1 MIYNKN
7 VTFQALTILC
17 FIFYQLLGFS
27 LIFFLFIYCT
37 FMKIS
42 QIIVLY
48 NSNFYT
54 FLIKRLLCHSTVQL
68 LKMDRYQS
76 QTYISMSFLLKI
88 SPKLAI
94 YLKKYKLKCI
104 LWILC
109 INKHV
114 YMIYELF
121 QTLKYCIWKKNN
133 AQFCAKCWSFLF
145 PRSWTEVS
153 ESVSRCM
160 TFCINLSRISVI
172 FPHISQKECVS
183 GSSFSK
189 YRDASKT
196 VARRKLTS

>member
-1 MIYNKN
+1 MKL
-7 VTFQALTILC
+7 VALPIGSASGQFLISS
-17 FIFYQLLGFS
+17 FLKRKKLLSSPLDFC
-27 LIFFLFIYCT
+27 LPIYCT
-37 FMKIS
+37 FLKE
-42 QIIVLY
+42 
-48 NSNFYT
+48 
-54 FLIKRLLCHSTVQL
+54 RLLCHSTVQL

-133 AQFCAKCWSFLF
+133 AQFCAKC
-145 PRSWTEVS
+145 
-153 ESVSRCM
+153 
-160 TFCINLSRISVI
+160 
-172 FPHISQKECVS
+172 
-183 GSSFSK
+183 
-189 YRDASKT
+189 
-196 VARRKLTS
+196 

>member
-1 MIYNKN
+1 MF
-7 VTFQALTILC
+7 T
-17 FIFYQLLGFS
+17 
-27 LIFFLFIYCT
+27 FIYCT

-76 QTYISMSFLLKI
+76 QTYISMSFLLKNLSKI
-88 SPKLAI
+88 GDVF
-94 YLKKYKLKCI
+94 KKCKVKRI
-104 LWILC
+104 LSTLFI
-109 INKHV
+109 KTHV
-114 YMIYELF
+114 YTMNESF
-121 QTLKYCIWKKNN
+121 QILKYFIWKKNN
-133 AQFCAKCWSFLF
+133 AQFSAKCWSFLF